1 MFSSAQ
7 DSTSHP
13 MAPFVPS
20 VTAIPWGLRSA
31 AATAEPDSVSAPISQ
46 SGGAVAT
53 SVKTCSTDSTP
64 AWAGEF
70 CKVADTLVKAGQRT
84 HMLSQQV
91 QPLQR
96 RCTDCLPY
104 DVKELRVVLTFT
116 ARVRACRL
124 HHSPTSTH
132 TT

>member
-7 DSTSHP
+7 ASTSHL
-13 MAPFVPS
+13 MALFVPS
-20 VTAIPWGLRSA
+20 VTAIPWELCSA
-31 AATAEPDSVSAPISQ
+31 AATAEPDGVSAPTSQ
-46 SGGAVAT
+46 WGGAVAT

-70 CKVADTLVKAGQRT
+70 CKVADKLAKAGQLHTDT
-84 HMLSQQV
+84 HTQQA

-104 DVKELRVVLTFT
+104 VKELRVVLTFT

-124 HHSPTSTH
+124 HHSCTSAH